1 MKPTT
6 KMFIAIALIVLLFVG
21 LEMLAS
27 NYYISK
33 FATGH

>member
-27 NYYISK
+27 NYYITRFS
-33 FATGH
+33 AGH

>member
-6 KMFIAIALIVLLFVG
+6 KMFIAIALIVLVFVG

-27 NYYISK
+27 NYYMNK
-33 FATGH
+33 FAASH